1 MAPLERLVEAQLQTT
16 EAFRAAPF
24 LVSTAAALISAGF
37 AKSTQTAYLPSFH
50 QFIAFALTMGLSWSL
65 ILPPDASLVIAF
77 CCSMFH
83 CGKTEG
89 VARRAITGLCSITSA
104 LGYSIAG
111 VRNRQLELLLKRYRQ
126 LRPSAKRATRHPITH
141 PILQLLLQHVPSIN
155 SPHIHAST
163 LSALL
168 LALFFGFFRPGEL
181 LCRGLEYTSPP
192 IRAAIMHFP
201 FHSTLHLLASKTDL
215 FHVGGDI
222 HLPLI
227 GGSMCPVGAI
237 VACMAHARFQGP
249 ASPLFQDTSG
259 SAVSYE
265 LFASV
270 LRLLVR
276 AAGLSHLHLTPHS
289 FRIGAATT
297 AAHCGIPDSAI
308 KALGRWQSVSYQTYT
323 KYSPEALRQIALQL
337 SSSSLSPSSPFGHIL
352 PADAARLSFDTV
364 GVAFSASQQR
374 R

>member
-1 MAPLERLVEAQLQTT
+1 MQDNRVNAENLL
-16 EAFRAAPF
+16 
-24 LVSTAAALISAGF
+24 S
-37 AKSTQTAYLPSFH
+37 SFG
-50 QFIAFALTMGLSWSL
+50 QF
-65 ILPPDASLVIAF
+65 
-77 CCSMFH
+77 
-83 CGKTEG
+83 K
-89 VARRAITGLCSITSA
+89 
-104 LGYSIAG
+104 
-111 VRNRQLELLLKRYRQ
+111 
-126 LRPSAKRATRHPITH
+126 
-141 PILQLLLQHVPSIN
+141 
-155 SPHIHAST
+155 
-163 LSALL
+163 
-168 LALFFGFFRPGEL
+168 
-181 LCRGLEYTSPP
+181 
-192 IRAAIMHFP
+192 
-201 FHSTLHLLASKTDL
+201 
-215 FHVGGDI
+215 
-222 HLPLI
+222 
-227 GGSMCPVGAI
+227 
-237 VACMAHARFQGP
+237 GP
-249 ASPLFQDTSG
+249 APVHLWNPPYCGEIDIRIARDGRWYHNGDLIRRPALMQ
-259 SAVSYE
+259 